1 MLVLKSDLDT
11 PALLID
17 LDAMEHNIRTMAE
30 YYAPLRARLR
40 PHMKTHKT
48 PIITHQQLEAGA
60 IGVTCQKLE
69 EAEIFARAG
78 IKGILISNQV
88 AGDLKI
94 ARLVN
99 LAQWAE
105 VTVGV
110 DDLDN
115 VRAISRAVEKRSKGA
130 LDRALS
136 LDRPLIIDTTMPSP
150 LYRTVMLNP
159 PEFAVAM
166 LAAGYPYKGF
176 MTRALQT
183 EREYYNIFDSI
194 YKAWRVPLQYEL
206 IPFIPPQK
214 LKRYRDMNAY
224 GHDERTQ
231 KRFDR
236 YIQRYEASKKSKK

>member
-1 MLVLKSDLDT
+1 MIKNLEHVVDHFK
-11 PALLID
+11 AL
-17 LDAMEHNIRTMAE
+17 
-30 YYAPLRARLR
+30 
-40 PHMKTHKT
+40 
-48 PIITHQQLEAGA
+48 A
-60 IGVTCQKLE
+60 IGDYIESEHHDLIKIDFGE
-69 EAEIFARAG
+69 EYPQGDPYYLNRRALRRLLDFNIERWPMTG
-78 IKGILISNQV
+78 YLIEDRK
-88 AGDLKI
+88 DLRKF
-94 ARLVN
+94 LSEDSEDTYYVP
-99 LAQWAE
+99 
-105 VTVGV
+105 TSKF
-110 DDLDN
+110 
-115 VRAISRAVEKRSKGA
+115 RAISRAVEKRSKGA